1 MPLSYPLYAR
11 GMPAGTDRALAE
23 RLVRLAAA
31 IALELRGGAVEAKDG
46 ATDVVTEADRRAEA
60 EMQAL
65 LRAERP
71 DDGVVGEEGAA
82 VAGGRRRWLLD
93 PVDGTLNYARGLPAW
108 CSAVAL
114 LDDGEAVVSA
124 IHDPVAGELFSAA
137 RGEGAT
143 LNGAPL
149 RTGGAPELDDAV
161 VATFVDARR
170 RDAEITSG
178 TERLLRAVGALRAV
192 GCGSLEL
199 AWVAAG
205 RLHAWVQADV
215 EPWDWH
221 PGALLV
227 DEAGGATEIRG
238 RWFAAAADDA
248 LQAAV
253 VASAH
258 GRSGR
263 DLAR

>member
-1 MPLSYPLYAR
+1 
-11 GMPAGTDRALAE
+11 MPAADRALAE
-23 RLVRLAAA
+23 RLVRAAGT
-31 IALELRGGAVEAKDG
+31 IALDLRGGRVELKCG

-60 EMQAL
+60 AL
-65 LRAERP
+65 VALIRAERP
-71 DDGVVGEEGAA
+71 GDAVVGEEGAA
-82 VAGGRRRWLLD
+82 VAGGERRWLLD
-93 PVDGTLNYARGLPAW
+93 PVDGTLNFARGLPAW
-108 CSAVAL
+108 CAAVAL
-114 LDDGEAVVSA
+114 LDADGPVASA
-124 IHDPVAGELFSAA
+124 IHDPIADELFSAA

-149 RTGGAPELDDAV
+149 RTTAAPALGDAV

-170 RDAEITSG
+170 RDLAIVDG
-178 TERLLRAVGALRAV
+178 TERLLREVGALRAV

-199 AWVAAG
+199 AWIAAG
-205 RLHAWVQADV
+205 RLHGWVQADV

-227 DEAGGATEIRG
+227 AEAGGATQVSG

-248 LQAAV
+248 LLAAV

-258 GRSGR
+258 GRSR
-263 DLAR
+263 RHLAR

>member
-1 MPLSYPLYAR
+1 VS
-11 GMPAGTDRALAE
+11 DRALAE
-23 RLVRLAAA
+23 RLVRAAAA
-31 IALELRGGAVEAKDG
+31 IALELRGGTVEVKGD

-60 EMQAL
+60 ALLAL

-71 DDGVVGEEGAA
+71 GDGVLGEEGAA
-82 VAGGRRRWLLD
+82 VAGGERRWLLD

-108 CSAVAL
+108 CVAVAL
-114 LDDGEAVVSA
+114 LDADGAAASAVY
-124 IHDPVAGELFSAA
+124 DPVAEELFSAA

-149 RTGGAPELDDAV
+149 RVGGAPGLADAV
-161 VATFVDARR
+161 VATFVDVRR
-170 RDAEITSG
+170 READVAAG
-178 TERLLRAVGALRAV
+178 TERLLRSVGALRAV

-205 RLHAWVQADV
+205 RLDGWVQADV

-227 DEAGGATEIRG
+227 AEAGGAARVDG
-238 RWFAAAADDA
+238 RWRVAAGAALADE
-248 LQAAV
+248 LLAV
-253 VASAH
+253 M
-258 GRSGR
+258 R
-263 DLAR
+263 

>member
-1 MPLSYPLYAR
+1 
-11 GMPAGTDRALAE
+11 MPAAADRALAE
-23 RLVRLAAA
+23 ELVRVAGA
-31 IALELRGGAVEAKDG
+31 IALDLRGGAAEFKDG

-65 LRAERP
+65 IGAERP

-108 CSAVAL
+108 CAAVAL
-114 LDDGEAVVSA
+114 LDAGEAVVSA
-124 IHDPVAGELFSAA
+124 IYDPVAGELFSAA

-149 RTGGAPELDDAV
+149 HTGAAPALGDAV
-161 VATFVDARR
+161 MATFVDARR
-170 RDAEITSG
+170 RDREIVDG
-178 TERLLRAVGALRAV
+178 TERLLRDVGALRAV

-199 AWVAAG
+199 AWIAAG
-205 RLHAWVQADV
+205 RLDGWLQADV

-227 DEAGGATEIRG
+227 EEAGGATRVAG
-238 RWFAAAADDA
+238 RWTAAAAGDA
-248 LQAAV
+248 LCAAV